1 MVAAVVMGVSLA
13 IGSFVAVALP
23 TFTSDNP
30 ATLWGLLVV
39 PLVGVG
45 MVWMVRGRATNPR
58 TVRRTQLAEAAG
70 IAFFGTCLMIVLWLV
85 GSYGGN

>member
-1 MVAAVVMGVSLA
+1 VLLAV
-13 IGSFVAVALP
+13 GSFVAVAVT
-23 TFTSDNP
+23 TFSIDHP
-30 ATLWGLLVV
+30 RTLWSFLLV

-58 TVRRTQLAEAAG
+58 AVRRTQLAEAAG
-70 IAFFGTCLMIVLWLV
+70 IAFFATCLVIVLWLV